1 MMHADMPSKKVSLTS
16 RIASGVAGFL
26 IATAAIFTS
35 GSGQQASA
43 QSLPNHNSSAPIDVS
58 AEALDVASRAG
69 RASYIG
75 NVVVRQDRLTIRAAR
90 VSVAFTTGQS
100 VDINR
105 VEATGTV
112 TVSADDLNA
121 RSNVALYDLDTR
133 LITMI
138 GDVVLTQRGNRLTG
152 NRLVINVGSGR
163 ATLTGSTST
172 GGSGDPDS
180 GQAAQAGR
188 VTGRFTVPQRDQ
200 P

>member
-1 MMHADMPSKKVSLTS
+1 MTS
-16 RIASGVAGFL
+16 RMAAGVAGFV
-26 IATAAIFTS
+26 IATAAIFAS

-43 QSLPNHNSSAPIDVS
+43 QSLPNHNSNAPIDVS

-90 VSVAFTTGQS
+90 VSVAFTTGGS

-163 ATLTGSTST
+163 ATLTG
-172 GGSGDPDS
+172 GGGAAGSGDPDG
-180 GQAAQAGR
+180 GQAGQAGR
-188 VTGRFTVPQRDQ
+188 VTGRFTVPQRDR